1 MGPPA
6 PAEDSLRASV
16 VICSWRMRDLLLQCL
31 ASLEPEMAADWE
43 AIVVVNGDE
52 DGSAVAVRDRFPWVR
67 LIVNESNRGV
77 GPARNQ
83 GLEAAR
89 GRVILLVDADTTS
102 RAGALTGLVQALE
115 GDSEVGVVGPRLVSP
130 DGERQ
135 RTARAFPTI
144 LTKIRRRAPARLRA
158 VLPNDDVSDGE
169 QAVNV
174 GYVIGACQAI
184 RRRAL
189 DTVGLLD
196 ERIFYGPEDVDLC
209 LRMWKA
215 GWRVVW
221 DPRHVV
227 VHHEQRLTKRRLLSR
242 LTLRHAWGL
251 GYFFL
256 KHRYFL
262 HAPAYG
268 VSTE

>member
-1 MGPPA
+1 MYD
-6 PAEDSLRASV
+6 AECGLCKWLLV
-16 VICSWRMRDLLLQCL
+16 LLLGWDRGGRLNPVALQRPL
-31 ASLEPEMAADWE
+31 AAELLGDLAQEERMASWH
-43 AIVVVNGDE
+43 
-52 DGSAVAVRDRFPWVR
+52 
-67 LIVNESNRGV
+67 
-77 GPARNQ
+77 
-83 GLEAAR
+83 
-89 GRVILLVDADTTS
+89 
-102 RAGALTGLVQALE
+102 
-115 GDSEVGVVGPRLVSP
+115 LVSP

-227 VHHEQRLTKRRLLSR
+227 VHHEQRLTKRRLVSR